1 MVNCARRRPVPD
13 QYREL
18 APFYDAWAADPSIA
32 AMYAAWR
39 EHLLNAAR
47 ERGLRL
53 RVLVD
58 LACGTGNS
66 TVPWTARR
74 GLSVIGIDRSAAMLD
89 VARRKSTAVEWL
101 RQDIRRFRVDVQ
113 ADAVTCHFDALN
125 HLLALDDLG
134 RVFHR
139 VAATLRPAGLFQF
152 DLNTVHWLRWL
163 HDREKM
169 FQVGPHCFMA
179 SNVYDE
185 STGVATFRQAWFV
198 KRGRVYERIDVEV
211 QERAFTDAELRRVL
225 REAGLRL
232 EQTSVM
238 LRIDGKPVRT
248 LYLASR

>member
-1 MVNCARRRPVPD
+1 MPD
-13 QYREL
+13 PYQDL
-18 APFYDAWAADPSIA
+18 AAVYDRWAVDPGIA
-32 AMYAAWR
+32 TMYVTWR
-39 EHLLNAAR
+39 EHLLDAAR

-74 GLSVIGIDRSAAMLD
+74 GLTVIGIDRSAAMLD
-89 VARRKSTAVEWL
+89 VARRKSKAVRWL
-101 RQDIRRFRVDVQ
+101 RQDIRRFRVEEQ

-139 VAATLRPAGLFQF
+139 VAATLRPGGLFQF

-163 HDREKM
+163 NGREKL
-169 FQVGPHCFMA
+169 FTVGPHVFMA
-179 SNVYDE
+179 NNLYDE
-185 STGVATFRQAWFV
+185 SSGIATFQQVWFV
-198 KRGRVYERIDVEV
+198 KRGRLFKKFDVQV
-211 QERAFTDAELRRVL
+211 RERAFTDAELRRLL

-232 EQTSVM
+232 ERMSVM
-238 LRIDGKPVRT
+238 LRIDGKPVRQ